1 MERFI
6 EFFFNNWVLFL
17 ALAMVLLWIALS
29 EGTRSAR
36 GVRTVNTTEA
46 TNLYNR
52 HDALFLDIRSEA
64 EFNKGH
70 LPGALNIPNGRLDK
84 HQKRLHK
91 QKKKPVVLYCKQ
103 GLEAAKVGKK
113 LKEEG
118 FEEVCQLKGGYA
130 SWHEQNLPVESK

>member
-17 ALAMVLLWIALS
+17 ALGMVLVWIALS
-29 EGTRSAR
+29 EGTRTAR
-36 GVRTVNTTEA
+36 GVRTVDSNEA

-52 HDALFLDIRSEA
+52 RDALFLDIRSEA
-64 EFNKGH
+64 EYNKGH
-70 LPGALNIPNGRLDK
+70 LPGALNIPSGRLDR

-91 QKKKPVVLYCKQ
+91 QKSKPVVLYCKQ
-103 GLEAAKVGKK
+103 GLEAAKTGKK

-118 FEEVCQLKGGYA
+118 FEEVYQLKGGYQG
-130 SWHEQNLPVESK
+130 WRDQNLPVETK